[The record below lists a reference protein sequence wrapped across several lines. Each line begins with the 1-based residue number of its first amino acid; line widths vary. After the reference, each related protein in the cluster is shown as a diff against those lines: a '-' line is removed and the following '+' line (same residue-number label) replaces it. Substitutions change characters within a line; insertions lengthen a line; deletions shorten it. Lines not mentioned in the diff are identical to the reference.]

1 MVCKIVTANGKEV
14 YGAHGGD
21 AMEMLIVDDN
31 QRNGGWCDGES
42 TAQHKFIC
50 KARIIDHVEILPWIN
65 SQNFLTID
73 FFFKFSD
80 TKSFHKK
87 GVIN

>member
-1 MVCKIVTANGKEV
+1 MHASTNNDVTWFPFKMVCKIVTANGKEV

-21 AMEMLIVDDN
+21 AMEMLILDDN

-50 KARIIDHVEILPWIN
+50 KARIIDNLETSPSN
-65 SQNFLTID
+65 
-73 FFFKFSD
+73 
-80 TKSFHKK
+80 
-87 GVIN
+87 